1 VPEEFRVRVR
11 LAHAAKETTRC
22 TRKAAQQCMYAAA
35 NVWTMLE
42 RSGACSGFTDQAC
55 HTAVVVVDE
64 EGTAEGT
71 AAGTVAAETQAAR
84 SCHTAA
90 AVAGPRAAAEA
101 LAQNNPGEA
110 AYVRISW
117 QINQLA
123 VMYDH
128 NKASCALARTLEPEL
143 SIQVHASR
151 WTGGQ
156 QRAREAEEQGE
167 NPEDAL

>member
-1 VPEEFRVRVR
+1 
-11 LAHAAKETTRC
+11 
-22 TRKAAQQCMYAAA
+22 M
-35 NVWTMLE
+35 
-42 RSGACSGFTDQAC
+42 
-55 HTAVVVVDE
+55 VDE

-71 AAGTVAAETQAAR
+71 AAGTVAAETRAAR

-90 AVAGPRAAAEA
+90 AVADPRAAAQA

-110 AYVRISW
+110 AYVQISW

-123 VMYDH
+123 IVYDD
-128 NKASCALARTLEPEL
+128 NKASCARARILEPEP
-143 SIQVHASR
+143 SIQVHASC

-167 NPEDAL
+167 NSG